1 MPFILAFFITLFGA
15 NALADIYG
23 SRASFLL
30 MDTAGMSLSY
40 LSDNVDD
47 AWRRRMENALLANG
61 DTHIYIY
68 TQNEADDVGD
78 VSPKPDWEARLDRL
92 NSIGLRPMLWLM
104 ADDSPSLAGRPL
116 SAHMA
121 HNAEMVRR
129 FDDKVDAYIIGLE
142 SDEYWDANSVTALVN
157 HLKPLTDKP
166 VGVHLTP
173 GIKPAHY
180 AAAEVIF
187 LQTGFN
193 LNEAEFRQ
201 RVAEALAL
209 GLPVIVAEYDLQSD
223 SNLSRRYGDIACEMG
238 AIGTGNGRSVTKCG
252 QREQA
257 AKKKPWYQE
266 YEEELVI
273 VGIAMASA
281 YVVYRWD
288 IPLTISATENNYQI
302 GLSKDFEESSVGI
315 SYRDDGAVMGTIQ
328 LRF

>member
-1 MPFILAFFITLFGA
+1 LLALSFCIPIA
-15 NALADIYG
+15 AADIYG

-30 MDTAGMSLSY
+30 MDSVGMSLSY

-47 AWRRRMENALLANG
+47 NWRRRMENALLANG
-61 DTHIYIY
+61 DTHIYVY
-68 TQNEADDVGD
+68 TQNEGDDLGD

-92 NSIGLRPMLWLM
+92 NNIGLRPMLWLM

-142 SDEYWDANSVTALVN
+142 SDEYWDAASVTAMVN

-187 LQTGFN
+187 LQTGFD

-266 YEEELVI
+266 YETELVI
-273 VGIAMASA
+273 AGIATVSA
-281 YVVYRWD
+281 YAVYRWD
-288 IPLTISATENNYQI
+288 IPLTINATESNYQI
-302 GLSKDFEESSVGI
+302 GLTETFESSSVGI
-315 SYRDDGAVMGTIQ
+315 AYRDDGAVIASYQ
-328 LRF
+328 FSF

>member
-142 SDEYWDANSVTALVN
+142 SDEYWDATSVTALVN

-187 LQTGFN
+187 LQTGFD
-193 LNEAEFRQ
+193 LNETQFRQ

>member
-1 MPFILAFFITLFGA
+1 MGTE
-15 NALADIYG
+15 
-23 SRASFLL
+23 
-30 MDTAGMSLSY
+30 GMSLSY
-40 LSDNVDD
+40 LSSNVDD
-47 AWRRRMENALLANG
+47 EWRRRMENALLANG

-104 ADDSPSLAGRPL
+104 ADDSPSLAGKPL

-129 FDDKVDAYIIGLE
+129 FDNKVDAYIVGLE
-142 SDEYWDANSVTALVN
+142 SDEYWDAASVTAMVN

-193 LNEAEFRQ
+193 LNEAQFRQ

-238 AIGTGNGRSVTKCG
+238 AVGTGNGRSVTECG
-252 QREQA
+252 QRKQVE
-257 AKKKPWYQE
+257 KKKQWYQK
-266 YEEELVI
+266 YEKEMV
-273 VGIAMASA
+273 VAGVAMATLYA
-281 YVVYRWD
+281 VTRYD
-288 IPLTISATENNYQI
+288 LPLTLQATEDGYEIGTKKQI
-302 GLSKDFEESSVGI
+302 GNHSVGA
-315 SYRDDGAVMGTIQ
+315 SYSENRVMATYQ
-328 LRF
+328 FRF

>member
-1 MPFILAFFITLFGA
+1 MPFLLAFFITLFGA

>member
-1 MPFILAFFITLFGA
+1 MPFLLAFFATFFGA

-142 SDEYWDANSVTALVN
+142 SDEYWDATSVTALVN

-187 LQTGFN
+187 LQTGFD
-193 LNEAEFRQ
+193 LNETQFRQ

-266 YEEELVI
+266 YETEIVV

-288 IPLTISATENNYQI
+288 IPLTINATESNYQI
-302 GLSKDFEESSVGI
+302 GLSKDFEESSVGV

-328 LRF
+328 IRF

>member
-1 MPFILAFFITLFGA
+1 MPFLLAFFATFFGA

-68 TQNEADDVGD
+68 TQNEGDDLGN
-78 VSPKPDWEARLDRL
+78 VSPKPNWEARLDRL
-92 NSIGLRPMLWLM
+92 NNIGLRPMLWLM

-142 SDEYWDANSVTALVN
+142 SDEYWDATSVTALVN

-187 LQTGFN
+187 LQTGFD
-193 LNEAEFRQ
+193 LNETQFRQ

-266 YEEELVI
+266 YETEIVV

-288 IPLTISATENNYQI
+288 IPLTINATESNYQI
-302 GLSKDFEESSVGI
+302 GLSKDFEESSVGV

-328 LRF
+328 IRF